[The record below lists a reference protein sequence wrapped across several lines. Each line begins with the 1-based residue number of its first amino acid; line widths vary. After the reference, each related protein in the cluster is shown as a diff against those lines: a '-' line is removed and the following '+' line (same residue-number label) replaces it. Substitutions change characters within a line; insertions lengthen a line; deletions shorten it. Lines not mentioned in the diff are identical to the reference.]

1 MQRKIVYKVTRVVGC
16 TWPKQNARLYF
27 WFIYDKFG
35 WILAGSLLTHARHWH
50 DIVHVEG
57 NIWDRATCIGK
68 CVS

>member
-1 MQRKIVYKVTRVVGC
+1 MQRKIVYKVTRIVGC

-35 WILAGSLLTHARHWH
+35 WILAGFFVNTCSTLA